1 MFDVDKLY
9 IMLPEFRVN
18 RVYDIKKAW
27 SDFYNDPANQD
38 INDEIDSNLGVYFE
52 EWQKR
57 NPDRIDVNFDDFVKA
72 AFEQQKLKRY
82 DFSETAKQR
91 FKSWFKS
98 RKANYITGKTT
109 ITKVQY
115 DFNKPAKYQ
124 SRQAR
129 NNALIDL
136 MWGVLTNPDT
146 APQLLR
152 PGGFEEQS
160 KAARIVTI
168 LDNITPEELKQ
179 ELGSDNITKLLELDK
194 DTLDDL
200 ANKYK
205 KPLNPLSPVTQV
217 ILHQQN
223 MTGAAMISIYANHNA
238 NHAMVQHTQ
247 LAVNP
252 DNAFTLY
259 NKEYTSLHGM
269 KNEKGEFISGN
280 NANFLAASVD
290 NVKDNT
296 LHATNQNSLTGDP
309 SMLLSRLGYN
319 PKEIAIFM
327 RQPIVMDITRKYFR
341 EKRDGK
347 NINAVV
353 EEVIKDYATKGEM
366 YLDLQKV
373 VLKSHT
379 FPINLMMQNI
389 VDYKNLDNMDKLKRL
404 IYLRQ
409 QTLVG
414 MLFKE
419 ILKVSGALSDM
430 VNSTRADTSNGG
442 AGPTIADTMLSLI
455 KTRAYLAN
463 ASEEKYP
470 LIFGNVIRSLRDD
483 IIKGTSMDQIRE
495 KIKESP
501 IPLIQAF
508 YTLGIESTEKFLSQ
522 YFPQY
527 TKSFKEVLGGAVR
540 KTEDEDNKLIPG
552 LMDYTVND
560 RLSSKQLNNIY
571 NDLLAYIMSKTE
583 FFGSDDS
590 VNAASR
596 RATFI
601 NTFPQRFEKIR
612 AEHPEIASL
621 GFISRLKVQ
630 KPNAKTPVPVLV
642 FKNVGSLSPD
652 LRDSFMRDWASLL
665 YMGEEARG
673 LALNLFRYSYY
684 RNGFA
689 FGPTTFIHLAP
700 TVVRLSIPG
709 YKETLESLL
718 TSEDD
723 FTDFIEQYIYNHLD
737 DRTFVP
743 EIPSDTTVEFT
754 ENEGKKIKDTITF
767 TINESSNSSDKKVVK
782 DTYVVEGVEFPVFM
796 PFIAKKIKGNYVY
809 YKFQGNSTE
818 VTEEGEAINPMTAVY
833 KRIEPL
839 GYKNNF
845 IEYEYGKSAQEV
857 KSVIDRNK
865 IVEEDTKADSDTA
878 TSTTEEEE
886 DAFAIKA
893 NKIVNED
900 INAESFGRVFNEAPS
915 NVNSANNDITNIAPN
930 TEYRD
935 ANDDKI
941 CG

>member
-27 SDFYNDPANQD
+27 NDFYNDPANKD
-38 INDEIDSNLGVYFE
+38 INDEIDRNLGIFFE
-52 EWQKR
+52 EWQKK
-57 NPDRIDVNFDDFVKA
+57 NPDRIDVDFDDFVEA
-72 AFEQQKLKRY
+72 AFKQQKLKRY

-98 RKANYITGKTT
+98 RKADYITGKTT

-146 APQLLR
+146 APQILR

-168 LDNITPEELKQ
+168 LANITPTELKQ
-179 ELGSDNITKLLELDK
+179 ELGSDNITKLLELDR
-194 DTLDDL
+194 DTLDGL

-223 MTGAAMISIYANHNA
+223 MTGAAMIGIYANHNA
-238 NHAMVQHTQ
+238 SHAMAQHTQ
-247 LAVNP
+247 LAINP
-252 DNAFTLY
+252 ENTFTLFDR
-259 NKEYTSLHGM
+259 EYSSLHNI
-269 KNEKGEFISGN
+269 KNERGEFISGN

-319 PKEIAIFM
+319 PEEIAIFM
-327 RQPIVMDITRKYFR
+327 RQPIIMDITRKYFR

-347 NINAVV
+347 NINIVV
-353 EEVIKDYATKGEM
+353 EEVIKEYATKGEM

-373 VLKSHT
+373 VLKNHT

-389 VDYKNLDNMDKLKRL
+389 VDYKNLDSMDKLKRL
-404 IYLRQ
+404 TYLRQ

-419 ILKVSGALSDM
+419 ILKVSSALSDM

-442 AGPTIADTMLSLI
+442 AGPTIADTMVSLI
-455 KTRAYLAN
+455 KTNTYLVN
-463 ASEEKYP
+463 AQSEKYP
-470 LIFGNVIRSLRDD
+470 LIFGNVIESLRDD
-483 IIKGTSMDQIRE
+483 ILGNVDMNQVRE
-495 KIKESP
+495 KIKNSP

-508 YTLGIESTEKFLSQ
+508 YTLGVESTERFLNQ

-527 TKSFKEVLGGAVR
+527 TKSFKDVINGTTRA
-540 KTEDEDNKLIPG
+540 DENGEHEYIPG
-552 LMDYTVND
+552 LLDYTVND

-571 NDLLAYIMSKTE
+571 NDLLAYVMSKTE
-583 FFGSDDS
+583 FFGSDS
-590 VNAASR
+590 KVNTASR
-596 RATFI
+596 RENFI
-601 NTFPQRFEKIR
+601 NNFPQKFEEIR
-612 AEHPEIASL
+612 AKHPEIASL

-630 KPNAKTPVPVLV
+630 KPNRKTPVPVLV

-665 YMGEEARG
+665 YMSEEARD

-689 FGPTTFIHLAP
+689 FGPNTFIHLAP
-700 TVVRLSIPG
+700 TAVRLSVPE

-723 FTDFIEQYIYNHLD
+723 LMDFVEQYIYNHLD

-743 EIPSDTTVEFT
+743 EIPDDTTVKFT
-754 ENEGKKIKDTITF
+754 EDEGKKIKDTVTF
-767 TINESSNSSDKKVVK
+767 TINENSNSSDKKVVK
-782 DTYVVEGVEFPVFM
+782 DTYVVEGVEFPVFIS
-796 PFIAKKIKGNYVY
+796 FITKKINGNYVY

-818 VTEEGEAINPMTAVY
+818 VTEEGETIDPTTGIY

-845 IEYEYGKSAQEV
+845 IEYEYGKTAQAVE
-857 KSVIDRNK
+857 SVIDRNK
-865 IVEEDTKADSDTA
+865 IVEEDTKADSNTA
-878 TSTTEEEE
+878 ASTTEESE
-886 DAFAIKA
+886 DAFTVKA
-893 NKIVNED
+893 NKIINED
-900 INAESFGRVFNEAPS
+900 INAESFGRVFNETPPNA
-915 NVNSANNDITNIAPN
+915 NSSDNDITNIAPN

-935 ANDDKI
+935 ANNNKI

>member
-18 RVYDIKKAW
+18 NVYDMRKAW
-27 SDFYNDPANQD
+27 NDFYNDPANKD
-38 INDEIDSNLGVYFE
+38 VNDEIDRNLGAYFE
-52 EWQKR
+52 EWQKK
-57 NPDRIDVNFDDFVKA
+57 NPDRIDVDFDDFVES
-72 AFEQQKLKRY
+72 AFKQQNLKRY

-98 RKANYITGKTT
+98 RKANYVTDKTT

-115 DFNKPAKYQ
+115 DYNKPAKNQ

-136 MWGVLTNPDT
+136 MWGVLTNPDI
-146 APQLLR
+146 ASQMLR

-168 LDNITPEELKQ
+168 LANITSEELKK
-179 ELGSDNITKLLELDK
+179 ELKSDNITKLLELDK

-200 ANKYK
+200 ADKYK

-238 NHAMVQHTQ
+238 SHAMAQHTQ

-252 DNAFTLY
+252 ENVFTLFD
-259 NKEYTSLHGM
+259 KEYSSLHNI

-327 RQPIVMDITRKYFR
+327 RQPIVMDIVTKYFR

-347 NINAVV
+347 NINTVV
-353 EEVIKDYATKGEM
+353 DEVISDYTTKGEM

-373 VLKSHT
+373 VLKNHT

-389 VDYKNLDNMDKLKRL
+389 VDYKNLDSMDKLKKL
-404 IYLRQ
+404 TYLRQ

-442 AGPTIADTMLSLI
+442 AGPTIADTMVSLI
-455 KTRAYLAN
+455 KTNEYLTN
-463 ASEEKYP
+463 ALTEKYP

-483 IIKGTSMDQIRE
+483 ILKGTDMDQIRE
-495 KIKESP
+495 KIKNSP

-508 YTLGIESTEKFLSQ
+508 YTLGVESTEKFLSQ

-527 TKSFKEVLGGAVR
+527 TKSFKEVLNGAVR
-540 KTEDEDNKLIPG
+540 TENGENKYIPG
-552 LMDYTVND
+552 LIDYTVNG

-571 NDLLAYIMSKTE
+571 NDLFAYVMSKTE
-583 FFGSDDS
+583 FFGSDDK
-590 VNAASR
+590 VNSASR
-596 RATFI
+596 RKSFI
-601 NTFPQRFEKIR
+601 NTFPQKFEEIR
-612 AEHPEIASL
+612 AKHPEIASL
-621 GFISRLKVQ
+621 GFISRLKIQ

-642 FKNVGSLSPD
+642 FKNVGSLSSD
-652 LRDSFMRDWASLL
+652 LRDNYMRDWASLL
-665 YMGEEARG
+665 YMGDEARD

-700 TVVRLSIPG
+700 TVVRLSVPG

-718 TSEDD
+718 TSGDD
-723 FTDFIEQYIYNHLD
+723 LTDFVEQYIYNHLD

-743 EIPSDTTVEFT
+743 EIPNDTTVEFT
-754 ENEGKKIKDTITF
+754 ENEGKKIKDTVVF
-767 TINESSNSSDKKVVK
+767 TIDESSNSSDKKVVK
-782 DTYVVEGVEFPVFM
+782 DTYVVEGEELPIFI
-796 PFIAKKIKGNYVY
+796 PFITKKVNGNYVY
-809 YKFQGNSTE
+809 YKFQGNSTNI
-818 VTEEGEAINPMTAVY
+818 TEEGEAINPSKAVY

-845 IEYEYGKSAQEV
+845 IEYEYGKSVQEV
-857 KSVIDRNK
+857 ESVIDKNK

-878 TSTTEEEE
+878 ASTTEEEE
-886 DAFAIKA
+886 GAFTIKA
-893 NKIVNED
+893 NKIINED

-915 NVNSANNDITNIAPN
+915 DVNSLDNDITNIAPN

-935 ANDDKI
+935 ANDDKV